1 MKIISLHFKNL
12 NSLKGEFKID
22 FSRPELANAGL
33 FAITGPTGAGKSTI
47 LDAITLALF
56 SFTPRLGDINKKT
69 ISEKG
74 VIVTKHTKEAFAH
87 IIFEIGAER
96 YKAEWAIATT
106 NRASWGELKHTLS
119 QQIDSVFSVITDKK
133 SDTYRKVK
141 EIIRLDENQFTKAIV
156 LSQGKFDEFLKA
168 DKNNRYELLE
178 IITGTQIYRKIGQ
191 KVYDALREINAKVLA
206 IETQMG
212 NIEMLSDEQIAEIL
226 QKKNELEI
234 EANQLKAQLAE
245 LEKLKQTKNT
255 IADLSKEK
263 DKLEIELKQLNE
275 KIELFQPKLIQ
286 LENHNKALPLQV
298 DYRNWK
304 MLNQDID
311 ISTKSIEEQ
320 TKNLAEHKTQKAEL
334 IQQLSKDL
342 KVPIDETNFS
352 EQLETFIL
360 KITDLDNDIT
370 VLNVKIKEKV
380 ELLRKCYSSI
390 PQVSLARIK
399 DFRTGVV
406 ELTKYIK
413 TAEHELNEL
422 NLPNHFEGLNY
433 DQMLDALLGQSTSYT
448 NAIRLNTERE
458 KLLKEEGNLK
468 KSDAD
473 LNQDILIKNARLKEL
488 SQTLS
493 QVNEEIVVLQKAFSA
508 NQDLMKLEDF
518 REALVEG
525 TECPCCGSKNH
536 PFAKDKPK
544 VNSKIEEKLIEKKSE
559 AEQINIY
566 VRSLE
571 DALLRHD
578 TDRKNIA
585 KSIEVLKQSFAE
597 NEQELTKLDMKVSL
611 KLSLNEL
618 NAALQGTEKNIAD
631 VKAHKEWNDT
641 KVPLLNYI
649 DLLSEHELI
658 TNKLKHLTK
667 ERSDLFGDQVMMDYK
682 SKLMVSWS
690 NVKRDIISAKN
701 SLKDQEDKKIVLIKD
716 LEALTISLTNK
727 AKVNG
732 FESIDLLESIL
743 LNDHELKSI
752 KDDHTEIETKK
763 VEISTQQ
770 NTNIKRLKVAA
781 EADDEK
787 INIEDL
793 LAEIKFKEDHRDFVL
808 KADSKYAN
816 DLISDKNNK
825 GKVANLV
832 SQLTITKEEQGYYVT
847 LSNLIGD
854 ATGDKFNNIIQRI
867 TLRHLFKMTN
877 TRLLTLMNRYQIDLG
892 SERNE
897 DEIWVIDTYMGD
909 EKRVIDSV
917 SGGERFVISLAMALS
932 LSDLASNNV
941 KIDSMFIDEGFGSLS
956 PDDLDNAITMLERM
970 QVENEKTI
978 GIISHVESLKERIST
993 QIQVKKLQN
1002 GESTL
1007 YLKDHNSQINLSVF

>member
-56 SFTPRLGDINKKT
+56 SFTPRLGDINTKK

-74 VIVTKHTKEAFAH
+74 VIVTKHTKEGFAH
-87 IIFEIGAER
+87 IVFEIGAER

-106 NRASWGELKHTLS
+106 NRGSWGDLKHTLS
-119 QQIDSVFSVITDKK
+119 QQIDGVFTAITDKK
-133 SDTYRKVK
+133 TDTYRKVK

-191 KVYDALREINAKVLA
+191 KVFSALREINAKVLA

-226 QKKNELEI
+226 QKKNEVEI

-263 DKLEIELKQLNE
+263 DKLEIEFKQLNE
-275 KIELFQPKLIQ
+275 KIEAFQPKLIQ
-286 LENHNKALPLQV
+286 LKNHDKALPLQV

-320 TKNLAEHKTQKAEL
+320 TKNLAEKIAEKAEL
-334 IQQLSKDL
+334 IQQLSTDL
-342 KVPIDETNFS
+342 KVPVNETNFS

-370 VLNVKIKEKV
+370 VLNVKITEKV
-380 ELLRKCYSSI
+380 ELLNNCYKSI

-399 DFRTGVV
+399 DFRTEVV
-406 ELTKYIK
+406 DLKKYIK
-413 TAEHELNEL
+413 SAEHELSEL
-422 NLPNHFEGLNY
+422 TLPAHFEGLNY
-433 DQMLDALLGQSTSYT
+433 DQMLDALLGQSTSYA

-458 KLLKEEGNLK
+458 KLLKEEGSLK
-468 KSDAD
+468 KSDAE
-473 LNQDILIKNARLKEL
+473 LNQDILSKNAELQKL

-493 QVNEEIVVLQKAFSA
+493 QVNEEIVVLQKAFSS

-536 PFAKDKPK
+536 PYAKDKPK

-559 AEQINIY
+559 VEQINIS

-571 DALLRHD
+571 DALLTHG

-585 KSIEVLKQSFAE
+585 KSLEVLKQSFAD
-597 NEQELTKLDMKVSL
+597 NDQGLAKLDMKVSL
-611 KLSLNEL
+611 KLSLDEL
-618 NAALQGTEKNIAD
+618 NAALQATEKNIAD
-631 VKAHKEWNDT
+631 IKAQKEWNDT

-667 ERSDLFGDQVMMDYK
+667 ERSDLFGDKVMMDYQ
-682 SKLMVSWS
+682 SKLFVSWS
-690 NVKRDIISAKN
+690 NVNRDIQSVKN
-701 SLKDQEDKKIVLIKD
+701 SLKDQEDKKIVLITD
-716 LEALTISLTNK
+716 LEALTISLSNK
-727 AKVNG
+727 AKANG

-752 KDDHTEIETKK
+752 KDEHTEIETKK

-770 NTNIKRLKVAA
+770 NTNIKRLKETA

-793 LAEIKFKEDHRDFVL
+793 LAEIKFKADHRDFVL

-816 DLISDKNNK
+816 DLISDENNK
-825 GKVANLV
+825 RKLSNLLAQLAN
-832 SQLTITKEEQGYYVT
+832 TKEEQGYYKT
-847 LSNLIGD
+847 LADLIGD
-854 ATGDKFNNIIQRI
+854 DKGDKFNNIIQRI

-877 TRLLTLMNRYQIDLG
+877 TRLLTLMDRYQVDLG
-892 SERNE
+892 LDRNE
-897 DEIWVIDTYMGD
+897 DEIWIIDTYMGD

-1002 GESTL
+1002 GESKL
-1007 YLKDHNSQINLSVF
+1007 YLKDNDKVLTLSV